1 MAAALRRVRP
11 PTQAVAW
18 PPHSVGSLCAPA
30 ISDGPCFNTAAVANV
45 GNREHFSAMVIG
57 TGIAGLTAAFSL
69 AGAGIKVLLVTKAAD
84 PKDCNT
90 FWAQGGIIYQ
100 GEDDSPARLVDDIL
114 LAGAGLSNREAVAF
128 LAVEGPRV
136 VKKVL
141 LEEMHVPFSTT
152 EEGELDLTQEGAHSV
167 SRIIHAGDA
176 TGRAIETSLLNR
188 VKAEPNITLATEV
201 TAIDLLTTHH
211 HPADIQVRYRLTN
224 ECVGAYLLDNKTNEV
239 FTVFA
244 DYTVL
249 ATGGLGQIYL
259 HTTNTRN
266 SIGDGVVMASR
277 AGARI
282 MNAEYV
288 QFHPTALADKKA
300 NHFLISEALRG
311 EGARLRN
318 QKGEYF
324 MEKYAPVQK
333 DLAPRDVVARAI
345 VEEMTLSKDEYV
357 YLDLANFYRGHQP
370 IAERFP
376 NISKACAE
384 IGVDIEREPI
394 PVVPAAHYFCGGV
407 LANTSGETTLC
418 RLYAIGE
425 TSCTGLHGGN
435 RLAST
440 SLLEG
445 LTWGYYAATSIA
457 SRLTAGTTPVESAGR
472 APAGGAPAVRLGYS
486 SRPPGIGAID
496 AQLLSSIPDWTPPGR
511 ENREDPALILQD
523 WTTIQHTMWNYV
535 GIVRTYERLKR
546 AVADMRELGSRL
558 TKYYH
563 ESTISKE
570 IIELFHGQQV
580 AAIVS
585 NAAIKNPVSKGA
597 HFRRD

>member
-1 MAAALRRVRP
+1 MPL
-11 PTQAVAW
+11 Q
-18 PPHSVGSLCAPA
+18 
-30 ISDGPCFNTAAVANV
+30 
-45 GNREHFSAMVIG
+45 NRTHYPVLIIG

-69 AGAGIKVLLVTKAAD
+69 ASAGIRVLLVTKAAD
-84 PKDCNT
+84 PADCNT
-90 FWAQGGIIYQ
+90 SWAQGGIIYQ
-100 GEDDSPARLVDDIL
+100 GEGDSPAKLIGDIAR
-114 LAGAGLSNREAVAF
+114 AGAGISNEEAVRH
-128 LAVEGPRV
+128 LSVEGPRV
-136 VKKVL
+136 VKQL
-141 LEEMHVPFSTT
+141 LLDNVHVPFSTT
-152 EEGELDLTQEGAHSV
+152 DEGELDLTQEGAHSV
-167 SRIIHAGDA
+167 PRIIHAGDA
-176 TGRAIETSLLNR
+176 TGRAIETSLLSR
-188 VKAEPNITLATEV
+188 VRSEPNITLATEV

-211 HPADIQVRYRLTN
+211 HPLDIQVRYRLTN
-224 ECVGAYLLDNKTNEV
+224 ECVGAYLLDNRSNEV
-239 FTVFA
+239 YTIFA
-244 DYTVL
+244 DYTIL

-266 SIGDGVVMASR
+266 SLGDGVVMASR

-318 QKGEYF
+318 QRGEYF
-324 MEKYAPVQK
+324 MEKYSPELK

-345 VEEMTLSKDEYV
+345 VEEMTRNKEEFV
-357 YLDLANFYRGHQP
+357 WLDLANHYHGPQP

-376 NISKACAE
+376 NIRKACLDLG
-384 IGVDIEREPI
+384 INIERDPI

-407 LANTSGETTLC
+407 LVNTSGETTLS

-425 TSCTGLHGGN
+425 TSCSGLHGAN

-445 LTWGYYAATSIA
+445 LTWGYYAAQSIRG
-457 SRLTAGTTPVESAGR
+457 RLA
-472 APAGGAPAVRLGYS
+472 APASGASPQVRRAFSSLGAGS
-486 SRPPGIGAID
+486 GSMPDP
-496 AQLLSSIPDWTPPGR
+496 LLGSIPDWRPPGT
-511 ENREDPALILQD
+511 ENLEDPALILQD

-546 AVADMRELGSRL
+546 ALADMQHLGSRL

-563 ESTISKE
+563 ESTISKS
-570 IIELFHGQQV
+570 IVELFHGQQMASIV
-580 AAIVS
+580 ASAAIR
-585 NAAIKNPVSKGA
+585 NPRSTGA
-597 HFRRD
+597 HFRKD

>member
-1 MAAALRRVRP
+1 VPLL
-11 PTQAVAW
+11 Q
-18 PPHSVGSLCAPA
+18 
-30 ISDGPCFNTAAVANV
+30 
-45 GNREHFSAMVIG
+45 NRAHYPVVVIG
-57 TGIAGLTAAFSL
+57 TGIGGLTTAFCL
-69 AGAGIKVLLVTKAAD
+69 AGAGIKVLLITKAAD

-100 GEDDSPARLVDDIL
+100 GEDDSPASLIADVLR
-114 LAGAGLSNREAVAF
+114 AGAGLSNEEAVRF

-136 VKKVL
+136 VRELL
-141 LEEMHVPFSTT
+141 LEEINVPFSTS
-152 EEGELDLTQEGAHSV
+152 EEGELDLTQEGAHSIP
-167 SRIIHAGDA
+167 RIIHAGDA

-188 VKAEPNITLATEV
+188 VKNEPNITLATEI
-201 TAIDLLTTHH
+201 TAIDLLTTQH
-211 HPADIQVRYRLTN
+211 HPTDIQVRYRLTN
-224 ECVGAYLLDNKTNEV
+224 ECVGVYLLDNRTNDV
-239 FTVFA
+239 YTTFA

-249 ATGGLGQIYL
+249 ATGGVGQIYL

-266 SIGDGVVMASR
+266 AIGDGVVMARR
-277 AGARI
+277 AGARV

-324 MEKYAPVQK
+324 MEKYSPEMK

-345 VEEMTLSKDEYV
+345 VEEMTTNKEEFV
-357 YLDLANFYRGHQP
+357 YLDLANFYKGHQP

-376 NISKACAE
+376 NIRKACSE
-384 IGVDIEREPI
+384 IGVDIERDPI
-394 PVVPAAHYFCGGV
+394 PVVPAAHYFCGGI
-407 LANTSGETTLC
+407 LADNSGETTLA
-418 RLYAIGE
+418 RLYAVGE
-425 TSCTGLHGGN
+425 TSCTGVHGGN

-445 LTWGYYAATSIA
+445 LTWGYFAAASIRSKFESA
-457 SRLTAGTTPVESAGR
+457 TTPVEAANGPVPRRARASD
-472 APAGGAPAVRLGYS
+472 APAIRRSYS
-486 SRPPGIGAID
+486 SRPAGIGSVD
-496 AQLLSSIPDWTPPGR
+496 RSLLQSIPDWKPPGS
-511 ENREDPALILQD
+511 ENMEDPALILQD
-523 WTTIQHTMWNYV
+523 WTTSQHTMWNSV

-546 AVADMRELGSRL
+546 AMADMRELGNRL

-563 ESTISKE
+563 ESTISKA
-570 IIELFHGQQV
+570 IVELFHGQQM
-580 AAIVS
+580 AAIVAD
-585 NAAIKNPVSKGA
+585 AAIRNPISRGA

>member
-1 MAAALRRVRP
+1 M
-11 PTQAVAW
+11 Q
-18 PPHSVGSLCAPA
+18 
-30 ISDGPCFNTAAVANV
+30 
-45 GNREHFSAMVIG
+45 NRAHYPVVVLG

-69 AGAGIKVLLVTKAAD
+69 ASVGIKVLLVTKAAD

-90 FWAQGGIIYQ
+90 FWAQGGIIYE
-100 GEDDSPARLVDDIL
+100 GEGDSPAKLIQDIL
-114 LAGAGLSNREAVAF
+114 QAGAGLSNEEAVRF

-136 VKKVL
+136 VRQL
-141 LEEMHVPFSTT
+141 LLKEINVPFSTS
-152 EEGELDLTQEGAHSV
+152 EEGELDLTQEGAHSIP
-167 SRIIHAGDA
+167 RIIHAGDA

-188 VKAEPNITLATEV
+188 VKSEPNITLATEV

-211 HPADIQVRYRLTN
+211 HPTDIQVRYGLTN
-224 ECVGAYLLDNKTNEV
+224 ECAGVYLLDNRTNDV
-239 FTVFA
+239 YTIFA
-244 DYTVL
+244 DITVL
-249 ATGGLGQIYL
+249 ATGGIGQIYL
-259 HTTNTRN
+259 HTTNTK
-266 SIGDGVVMASR
+266 SSLGDGVVMARR

-318 QKGEYF
+318 HQGEYF
-324 MEKYAPVQK
+324 MEKYSPALK

-345 VEEMTLSKDEYV
+345 VEEMTTNKEEFV
-357 YLDLANFYRGHQP
+357 YLDLANFYKGHQP

-376 NISKACAE
+376 NIRKACAE
-384 IGVDIEREPI
+384 IGVDIERDPI
-394 PVVPAAHYFCGGV
+394 PVVPAAHYFCGGI
-407 LANTSGETTLC
+407 LANTAGETTLS

-445 LTWGYYAATSIA
+445 LTWGYFAAASI
-457 SRLTAGTTPVESAGR
+457 REKFREMPDKILR
-472 APAGGAPAVRLGYS
+472 
-486 SRPPGIGAID
+486 
-496 AQLLSSIPDWTPPGR
+496 SIPDWQPPGSQ
-511 ENREDPALILQD
+511 NMEDPALILQD

-546 AVADMRELGSRL
+546 AVADVRELGNRL
-558 TKYYH
+558 TKFYH
-563 ESTISKE
+563 ESTISKA
-570 IIELFHGQQV
+570 IVELFHGQQM
-580 AAIVS
+580 AAIVAD
-585 NAAIKNPVSKGA
+585 AAIKNPVSRGA
-597 HFRRD
+597 HFRRDSC

>member
-1 MAAALRRVRP
+1 MRVVALK
-11 PTQAVAW
+11 
-18 PPHSVGSLCAPA
+18 H
-30 ISDGPCFNTAAVANV
+30 
-45 GNREHFSAMVIG
+45 REHWPVLVIG
-57 TGIAGLTAAFSL
+57 TGIAGLTTSL
-69 AGAGIKVLLVTKAAD
+69 CLATAGIKVLLVTKSAD

-100 GEDDSPARLVDDIL
+100 GEGDSPAKLIEDVIR
-114 LAGAGLSNREAVAF
+114 AGAGLSNEEAVRF

-136 VKKVL
+136 VRELL
-141 LEEMHVPFSTT
+141 LEDVQVPFSTT
-152 EEGELDLTQEGAHSV
+152 DEGELDLTQEGAHSLP
-167 SRIIHAGDA
+167 RIIHAGDA
-176 TGRAIETSLLNR
+176 TGRAIEVSLLNR
-188 VKAEPNITLATEV
+188 VRREPNVTLATEL

-211 HPADIQVRYRLTN
+211 HPADVQVRYRLTN
-224 ECVGAYLLDNKTNEV
+224 ECAGAYLLDNRTNDV
-239 FTVFA
+239 YTVFA
-244 DYTVL
+244 DFTVL

-288 QFHPTALADKKA
+288 QFHPTALADKEA
-300 NHFLISEALRG
+300 NHYLISEALRG

-324 MEKYAPVQK
+324 MEKYAPALK

-345 VEEMTLSKDEYV
+345 VEELTTNKEEFV
-357 YLDLANFYRGHQP
+357 YLDLANWYKGHQP
-370 IAERFP
+370 IHERFP
-376 NISKACAE
+376 NIARACAE
-384 IGVDIEREPI
+384 IGVDIERDPI
-394 PVVPAAHYFCGGV
+394 PVVPAAHYFCGGI
-407 LANTSGETTLC
+407 LANNAGESTLA

-445 LTWGYYAATSIA
+445 LTWGYYAAVSIR
-457 SRLTAGTTPVESAGR
+457 SKWESTREAGR
-472 APAGGAPAVRLGYS
+472 GTLDPDLV
-486 SRPPGIGAID
+486 
-496 AQLLSSIPDWTPPGR
+496 QTIPDWKPPGS
-511 ENREDPALILQD
+511 ENMEDPALILQD

-546 AVADMRELGSRL
+546 AVADMRELGNRL
-558 TKYYH
+558 SKYYH
-563 ESTISKE
+563 ESTISKS
-570 IIELFHGQQV
+570 IVELFHGQQM
-580 AAIVS
+580 AAIVAG
-585 NAAIKNPVSKGA
+585 AALKNPVSRGA

>member
-1 MAAALRRVRP
+1 VAKLR
-11 PTQAVAW
+11 
-18 PPHSVGSLCAPA
+18 
-30 ISDGPCFNTAAVANV
+30 
-45 GNREHFSAMVIG
+45 NRDHYPVLVIG
-57 TGIAGLTAAFSL
+57 TGIAGLTTAFCL
-69 AGAGIKVLLVTKAAD
+69 AGAGVKVLLVTKAAD

-90 FWAQGGIIYQ
+90 FWAQGGIIYE
-100 GEDDSPARLVDDIL
+100 GEGDTPAKLIEDIL
-114 LAGAGLSNREAVAF
+114 VAGAGLSNEEAVRF

-136 VKKVL
+136 VREIL
-141 LEEMHVPFSTT
+141 LDEINVPFSTS
-152 EEGELDLTQEGAHSV
+152 EEGELDLTQEGAHSLP
-167 SRIIHAGDA
+167 RIIHAGDA

-188 VKAEPNITLATEV
+188 VRTEPNITLATEM

-211 HPADIQVRYRLTN
+211 HPTDIQVRYRLTN
-224 ECVGAYLLDNKTNEV
+224 ECAGAYLLDNNTNEV
-239 FTVFA
+239 YTIFA

-249 ATGGLGQIYL
+249 ATGGIGQIYL

-266 SIGDGVVMASR
+266 AIGDGVVMANR
-277 AGARI
+277 AGADL
-282 MNAEYV
+282 MNSEYV

-300 NHFLISEALRG
+300 NHYLISEALRG

-324 MEKYAPVQK
+324 MEKYSPALR

-345 VEEMTLSKDEYV
+345 VEEMTTNKDEYV
-357 YLDLANFYRGHQP
+357 FLDLANFYNGHEP
-370 IAERFP
+370 IKERFP
-376 NISKACAE
+376 NIAKACAD
-384 IGVDIEREPI
+384 IGVDIERDPI

-407 LANTSGETTLC
+407 LANTSGETTLS
-418 RLYAIGE
+418 RLYAVGE

-445 LTWGYYAATSIA
+445 LTWGYFAANSIA
-457 SRLTAGTTPVESAGR
+457 TKYQTETTPANAPNGPIAQR
-472 APAGGAPAVRLGYS
+472 ARATDAPAAIRRSYG
-486 SRPPGIGAID
+486 SRIPGTGIID
-496 AQLLSSIPDWTPPGR
+496 PSLLESIPDWRPAGSQ
-511 ENREDPALILQD
+511 NMEDPALILQD
-523 WTTIQHTMWNYV
+523 WTTIQNTMWNYV

-563 ESTISKE
+563 ESTISKS
-570 IIELFHGQQV
+570 IVELFHGQQMASIV
-580 AAIVS
+580 AGSAL
-585 NAAIKNPVSKGA
+585 KNPVSRGA

>member
-1 MAAALRRVRP
+1 MP
-11 PTQAVAW
+11 AVALK
-18 PPHSVGSLCAPA
+18 H
-30 ISDGPCFNTAAVANV
+30 
-45 GNREHFSAMVIG
+45 REHWPVLVIG
-57 TGIAGLTAAFSL
+57 TGIAGLTTSL
-69 AGAGIKVLLVTKAAD
+69 CLATAGIKVLLITKSAD

-100 GEDDSPARLVDDIL
+100 GENDSPAKLIEDVIR
-114 LAGAGLSNREAVAF
+114 AGAGLSNEEAVRF

-136 VKKVL
+136 VRQLL
-141 LEEMHVPFSTT
+141 LEDVQVPFSTT
-152 EEGELDLTQEGAHSV
+152 DEGELDLTQEGAHSLP
-167 SRIIHAGDA
+167 RIIHAGDA
-176 TGRAIETSLLNR
+176 TGRAIEVSLLNR
-188 VKAEPNITLATEV
+188 VRRERNVTLATEL

-211 HPADIQVRYRLTN
+211 HPADVQARYRLTN
-224 ECVGAYLLDNKTNEV
+224 ECAGAYLLDNRTNDV
-239 FTVFA
+239 YTVFA
-244 DYTVL
+244 DFTVL

-288 QFHPTALADKKA
+288 QFHPTALADKEA
-300 NHFLISEALRG
+300 NHYLISEALRG

-324 MEKYAPVQK
+324 MEKYAPELK

-345 VEEMTLSKDEYV
+345 VEELTTNKEEFV
-357 YLDLANFYRGHQP
+357 YLDLANYYKGHQP
-370 IAERFP
+370 IHERFP
-376 NISKACAE
+376 NIARACAE
-384 IGVDIEREPI
+384 IGVDIERDPI
-394 PVVPAAHYFCGGV
+394 PVVPAAHYFCGGI
-407 LANTSGETTLC
+407 LANNSGETTLA

-445 LTWGYYAATSIA
+445 LTWGYYAAVSI
-457 SRLTAGTTPVESAGR
+457 REKWESAREPGR
-472 APAGGAPAVRLGYS
+472 GTLDLDLV
-486 SRPPGIGAID
+486 
-496 AQLLSSIPDWTPPGR
+496 QTIPDWKPPGS
-511 ENREDPALILQD
+511 ENMEDPALILQD

-546 AVADMRELGSRL
+546 AVADMRELGNRL
-558 TKYYH
+558 TKFYH
-563 ESTISKE
+563 ESTISKA
-570 IIELFHGQQV
+570 IVELFHGQQM
-580 AAIVS
+580 AAIVAD
-585 NAAIKNPVSKGA
+585 AALKNPVSRGA

>member
-1 MAAALRRVRP
+1 LAKLK
-11 PTQAVAW
+11 
-18 PPHSVGSLCAPA
+18 
-30 ISDGPCFNTAAVANV
+30 
-45 GNREHFSAMVIG
+45 NREHYPAVVIG
-57 TGIAGLTAAFSL
+57 TGIAGLTTAFCL
-69 AGAGIKVLLVTKAAD
+69 ASRGIKVLLVTKAAD

-100 GEDDSPARLVDDIL
+100 GENDSPARLIEDIL
-114 LAGAGLSNREAVAF
+114 AAGAGISNEDAVHF
-128 LAVEGPRV
+128 LAMEGPRV
-136 VKKVL
+136 VKEL
-141 LEEMHVPFSTT
+141 LLDEMHVPFSTT
-152 EEGELDLTQEGAHSV
+152 DEGELDLTQEGAHSV

-176 TGRAIETSLLNR
+176 TGRAIENSLLNR
-188 VKAEPNITLATEV
+188 VRNEPNITLVTEV

-224 ECVGAYLLDNKTNEV
+224 ECVGVYLLDNRTNDV

-249 ATGGLGQIYL
+249 ATGGIGQIYL
-259 HTTNTRN
+259 HTTNTR
-266 SIGDGVVMASR
+266 SAIGDGVVMAHR

-288 QFHPTALADKKA
+288 QFHPTALADKQA

-324 MEKYAPVQK
+324 MEKYSPKK

-345 VEEMTLSKDEYV
+345 VEEMTASKDDFV

-376 NISKACAE
+376 NIRRACAE
-384 IGVDIEREPI
+384 IGVDIELEPI
-394 PVVPAAHYFCGGV
+394 PVVPAAHYFCGGI
-407 LANTSGETTLC
+407 LANTSGESTLS

-425 TSCTGLHGGN
+425 TSCTGVHGAN

-445 LTWGYYAATSIA
+445 LTWGFYAAESIA
-457 SRLTAGTTPVESAGR
+457 SKLMAGTTPVE
-472 APAGGAPAVRLGYS
+472 GARPEAAKGTDQRIAAAIRRSFS
-486 SRPPGIGAID
+486 SLPPGTGPIHDPI
-496 AQLLSSIPDWTPPGR
+496 LESIPDWNPPGHQ
-511 ENREDPALILQD
+511 NMEDPALILQD

-546 AVADMRELGSRL
+546 SVADMRELGNRL
-558 TKYYH
+558 TKFYH
-563 ESTISKE
+563 ESTISKS
-570 IIELFHGQQV
+570 IVELFHGQQM
-580 AAIVS
+580 AMIVS
-585 NAAIKNPVSKGA
+585 NFAIRNPVSRGA